1 MIILVVFNM
10 LKLFDNMT
18 RSRISWNLIVYRELS
33 AGKLA
38 KMLKKNVSTITRN
51 LEIMKDA
58 NLIQL
63 SKVKSKNNLQ
73 VKFWRINPEIFREPS
88 IVDIKTIE
96 NLPLQKK
103 QEITTQLNNFI
114 LLSQSII
121 QNILTPNLEEHK
133 DNINLVMFLL
143 DKKTGKLFNQKVEE
157 FIQDFLKQN
166 KQKTINLDNLGLDNY
181 IYFLISSQ
189 IRNSVPPKEK

>member
-1 MIILVVFNM
+1 M